1 MARPKTLLL
10 AVITLALALPVSATE
25 AAAPPAAA
33 VAATDQPT
41 APPTAQMPAAGRAV
55 AQVLASGLSIPWGIA
70 ALPDGSALVTER
82 DSGRI
87 WRVKPGTTATV
98 VYTVTE
104 TRPSGEGGLLGITP
118 APDFARSKAFFIYY
132 TTATDN
138 RVARVVLGSTARP
151 KPIVTG
157 IPKGTIHNG
166 GGLFYKA
173 GSGLFIGTGDTG
185 NRDLAQN
192 TKSLGGKVLKVSV
205 TGAAVGGNRWGRVV
219 SIGHRNVQD
228 LTVDPAGVRMWAS
241 ELGQDTQ
248 DEINHISNGANYG
261 WPICEGRCHRA
272 GFKDPAWTWQPSEAS
287 PSGITWVHTPAGDRF
302 FVGALRGQRVW
313 RLSISGSAV
322 VSGVS
327 AQLVGTY
334 GRIRGVQG
342 RGDGSLWITTSN
354 GGGSDKVIRLQP
366 AP

>member
-1 MARPKTLLL
+1 M
-10 AVITLALALPVSATE
+10 VSGDTAT
-25 AAAPPAAA
+25 AQPAGAPPASAPPAVARPVTQAAA
-33 VAATDQPT
+33 VRLAAP
-41 APPTAQMPAAGRAV
+41 
-55 AQVLASGLSIPWGIA
+55 QVLASGLSIPWGIA
-70 ALPDGSALVTER
+70 ALPDGGALVTER
-82 DSGRI
+82 ESGRI
-87 WRVKPGTTATV
+87 WRVKPGARATV

-104 TRPSGEGGLLGITP
+104 TRPAGEGGLLGITL
-118 APDFARSKAFFIYY
+118 APDYARSRAFFIYY

-138 RVARVVLGSTARP
+138 RVARVVLGSAARP

-166 GGLFYKA
+166 GGLFYKP

-192 TKSLGGKVLKVSV
+192 TRSLGGKVLKVTV
-205 TGAAVGGNRWGRVV
+205 TGAAAAGNRWGRVL

-228 LTVDPAGVRMWAS
+228 LTVDPAGVRIWAT
-241 ELGQDTQ
+241 ELGQDAQ
-248 DEINHISNGANYG
+248 DELNHIVGGANFG
-261 WPICEGRCHRA
+261 WPICEGRCGRA
-272 GFKDPAWTWQPSEAS
+272 GFNDPAWTWQPAEAS
-287 PSGITWVHTPAGDRF
+287 PSGITWVRTAAGNRF

-313 RLSISGSAV
+313 RLAISGAGV

-327 AQLVGTY
+327 ARLVGTF

-354 GGGSDKVIRLQP
+354 GGGSDRVIRLQP